1 MKIFNLNLTFD
12 KKSVNPMPAVID
24 MPSSKANDEVNG
36 FSLSIYTD
44 LPIIA
49 TKRNQEWV
57 DYGVDNL
64 YPEFLKDMFN
74 SSPTHQAIVKTKAQ
88 MVAGEGYTANMDHL
102 DEKQKIEA
110 LKIIQDIERSIQ
122 KTSLDSQIFGAFVYE
137 IIWSLDFKK
146 VVEVNR
152 IDPAEIRSG
161 KFEEGR
167 VEEYYWSRDWDTNR
181 PEVVEIPALDKSNK
195 ENHRQLIYS
204 PMQMVSNEYYGD
216 PSYLGAIDWI
226 TLESQ
231 TGLYYRSL
239 IENGFNPSVIIKF
252 FRKPTSLEERSDIVN
267 GLKKSFGGVKNSG
280 KAVVLFSD
288 GKELAPEISPIE
300 VASVDKQF
308 TVIAAQITE
317 KIITGH
323 QVTTSE
329 LFGVSVPG
337 QLGTGDFDVK
347 VKAFNKFVISPAQ
360 RAIEHT
366 INDILRLNGFDINYK
381 IIPFA
386 L

>member
-1 MKIFNLNLTFD
+1 
-12 KKSVNPMPAVID
+12 MPAVID

-36 FSLSIYTD
+36 FSLSRYTD

-57 DYGVDNL
+57 DFGADNL

-74 SSPTHQAIVKTKAQ
+74 SSPTHQAIVKTKSQ
-88 MVAGEGYTANMDHL
+88 MIAGDGYTVNMDHL

-110 LKIIQDIERSIQ
+110 IKILQDIERSLH
-122 KTSLDSQIFGAFVYE
+122 KTTLDSQIFGSFAYE

-146 VVEVNR
+146 IVEVNR

-181 PEVVEIPALDKSNK
+181 PEFVEIPALDKSNK
-195 ENHRQLIYS
+195 EDHRQLIYT

-216 PSYLGAIDWI
+216 PSYLGAIDWV

-308 TVIAAQITE
+308 TVIATQITE

-329 LFGVSVPG
+329 LFGVNVPG
-337 QLGTGDFDVK
+337 QLGSGDFDVK

-360 RAIEHT
+360 RRIEHT

-381 IIPFA
+381 IIPFT